1 MKNTTRFTLLCM
13 VILLAAPRCAYSQ
26 CTDSLTVAA
35 SNLYLIKGAEA
46 RENLALCREF
56 RKVDSAVIAQQ
67 GKIEAKLLNRIQATD
82 KQVTKW
88 KRLTF
93 GVSLL
98 TLIFAIL

>member
-1 MKNTTRFTLLCM
+1 MTRFTLLLLA
-13 VILLAAPRCAYSQ
+13 ILVAAPRVGYSQ
-26 CTDSLTVAA
+26 CTDSLTVAE

-67 GKIEAKLLNRIQATD
+67 SKIEAKLLDRIQATD
-82 KQVTKW
+82 KAVTKW
-88 KRLTF
+88 KRLTL
-93 GVSLL
+93 GISLL